1 MNPMP
6 PAPDE
11 HNARLRRTGH
21 TIMVTVAVI
30 AGAVFVAYV
39 AFFILVAVAMSS
51 YGSNK

>member
-11 HNARLRRTGH
+11 DDVRLRRTGH
-21 TIMVTVAVI
+21 TILVTVAVI
-30 AGAVFVAYV
+30 AGVVFVAYV
-39 AFFILVAVAMSS
+39 AFFILVAVAMSN